1 MQHLYN
7 SMEARDKASKT
18 VEPLDKTAKE
28 PTADTLEESTAAT
41 LEESIDKVVVAMN
54 KIQQAVQDRREWLEQ
69 FRIRNTSAPEE
80 EEMTENVELTTRDP
94 VPSALRHEE
103 KSTETIDLTPD
114 GTLSARKY
122 ESKSTET
129 IEPTPD
135 DSTSKAAMSQTITSL
150 IEKCEET
157 RCLIET
163 NHHLSV
169 MRVSSAA
176 VRAATLSHTQKN
188 INENIASLYT
198 LADSFKDVL
207 GEMSA
212 SMASLNLCKEEP
224 VDEAKMY
231 EKEKEGVDNLLRE
244 LRSVAEQLKGADVK
258 KEGVDRVDEVLQRR

>member
-1 MQHLYN
+1 
-7 SMEARDKASKT
+7 MEARDKASKT

-28 PTADTLEESTAAT
+28 PTADTLEESTADT

-54 KIQQAVQDRREWLEQ
+54 KIQHAVQDGREWLEQ

-80 EEMTENVELTTRDP
+80 EEMTENVEPTTRDP
-94 VPSALRHEE
+94 VPSALKYEE
-103 KSTETIDLTPD
+103 KSAEPTDFTPD
-114 GTLSARKY
+114 GTLSASKY
-122 ESKSTET
+122 EDKSTET
-129 IEPTPD
+129 TDHTPD
-135 DSTSKAAMSQTITSL
+135 NIRSPSRAAISQTVTSL

-188 INENIASLYT
+188 INENIASLFT
-198 LADSFKDVL
+198 LDDSFKDVL

>member
-1 MQHLYN
+1 MSSHWAN
-7 SMEARDKASKT
+7 ARN
-18 VEPLDKTAKE
+18 
-28 PTADTLEESTAAT
+28 ESV
-41 LEESIDKVVVAMN
+41 L
-54 KIQQAVQDRREWLEQ
+54 AVDLG
-69 FRIRNTSAPEE
+69 F
-80 EEMTENVELTTRDP
+80 

-103 KSTETIDLTPD
+103 KSTETINLTPD

-122 ESKSTET
+122 ESKSAET

-135 DSTSKAAMSQTITSL
+135 DST
-150 IEKCEET
+150 
-157 RCLIET
+157 
-163 NHHLSV
+163 
-169 MRVSSAA
+169 SSAA